1 MYNSA
6 LELEEG
12 PFPLSNWKPP
22 VGGAIYGIIVKQK
35 NGEYRLIHIGQ
46 SESLSVRGFGKG
58 EHARWLAEA
67 GDLSNLYIAY
77 HYMPSSAEEQRI
89 AIMHDLIRL
98 RELAHD
104 REAAFASPSSTTR
117 TVRTRT
123 AIRSNVPNMFE
134 ALKSVHEIRTLI
146 QTVEMAGLTDTLRSS
161 GQYTLFAPTEVAF
174 SNLPVGT
181 VDGWIKD
188 LPKLRSILNYHIV
201 NRKLTASE
209 IHEMTMDGRTP
220 SVKTLQGSSIRL
232 KSNLTLRSWVNSL
245 HSVYANDAMIVRPEI
260 VTGNGIIQVVDRVL
274 RPAF

>member
-1 MYNSA
+1 
-6 LELEEG
+6 
-12 PFPLSNWKPP
+12 
-22 VGGAIYGIIVKQK
+22 
-35 NGEYRLIHIGQ
+35 
-46 SESLSVRGFGKG
+46 
-58 EHARWLAEA
+58 
-67 GDLSNLYIAY
+67 
-77 HYMPSSAEEQRI
+77 
-89 AIMHDLIRL
+89 
-98 RELAHD
+98 
-104 REAAFASPSSTTR
+104 
-117 TVRTRT
+117 
-123 AIRSNVPNMFE
+123 MFE

-220 SVKTLQGSSIRL
+220 SVKTLQGSLIRL